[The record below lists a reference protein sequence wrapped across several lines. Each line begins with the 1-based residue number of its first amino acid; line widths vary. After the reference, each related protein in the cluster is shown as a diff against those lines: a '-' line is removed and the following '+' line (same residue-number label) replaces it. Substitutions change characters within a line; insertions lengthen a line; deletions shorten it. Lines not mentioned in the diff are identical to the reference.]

1 MIKNGGQ
8 TILVVDDVAE
18 TLDGIEA
25 LLTRDG
31 YRVSAARDE
40 QDAADK
46 ARLSSP
52 DLMLVGLDGEI
63 ADIIIAANRIRECAG
78 FDSNLPIIIFCVGE
92 LKEGCESAVGNNIY
106 LAHPENF
113 NQLRDFIAHLLLLR
127 FPSPAQV

>member
-1 MIKNGGQ
+1 MIKNGNRK
-8 TILVVDDVAE
+8 ILVVNDVEA
-18 TLDGIEA
+18 TLDGIEE

-31 YRVSAARDE
+31 YRVEAARDE
-40 QDAADK
+40 REAAEK

-52 DLMLVGLDGEI
+52 DLMLVSLDGEV
-63 ADIIIAANRIRECAG
+63 AGIIAAASRIRASAG
-78 FDSNLPIIIFCVGE
+78 LAKNLPIIIFCVGE

-113 NQLRDFIAHLLLLR
+113 NQLRDFIARLLLR